1 VKKTLIFLTEAYSCI
16 VYALYLLKKS
26 DKAVIAKMLAD
37 DIIGRQAITEKDTA
51 SFGLEDDKILL
62 LYEGSEEANKR
73 LAELFKENLT
83 PVEKAKAEAVYKLI
97 KDEESRAEGGMG
109 FLFG

>member
-1 VKKTLIFLTEAYSCI
+1 MVAYSWI

-26 DKAVIAKMLAD
+26 DKPAIAKMLSD

-51 SFGLEDDKILL
+51 SFGLENDKILL
-62 LYEGSEEANKR
+62 LYEGSEEANRR
-73 LAELFKENLT
+73 LAELFKDNLT
-83 PVEKAKAEAVYKLI
+83 LLEKAKAEEVYKMI

>member
-1 VKKTLIFLTEAYSCI
+1 MEVYSPI

-26 DKAVIAKMLAD
+26 DKPVIGKMLAD
-37 DIIGRQAITEKDTA
+37 DIIGRQAISEKDAA

-62 LYEGSEEANKR
+62 LYEGSDDANKR
-73 LAELFKENLT
+73 LLELFKENIT
-83 PVEKAKAEAVYKLI
+83 PLEKAKAEEVYKLI
-97 KDEESRAEGGMG
+97 KEEDSRAEGGMG

>member
-1 VKKTLIFLTEAYSCI
+1 MFLIKAHSSI

-26 DKAVIAKMLAD
+26 DKPVIAKMLSD
-37 DIIGRQAITEKDTA
+37 DIIGRQALTEKDTS
-51 SFGLEDDKILL
+51 SFGLDADKILL
-62 LYEGSEEANKR
+62 VFEGSEEANNR
-73 LAELFKENLT
+73 LKELFKENIT
-83 PVEKAKAEAVYKLI
+83 PLEKSKAEKAYQQI